1 MKKMTLRLSVCLL
14 LFASAILTVSAQSK
28 SEEKYRK
35 ESEKIRN
42 EVWAWDRP
50 EFKSTAVPDKY
61 NNTSQVIIAHHT
73 ELVADSRSKLIFY
86 GLGFNSEKAQ
96 TLTEIVREMVKVNDK
111 SAVEEFSELS
121 FTRFEVKSGFL
132 RNNRSTTFVGVRI
145 IKPDQSVKEVNADDM
160 VLTLDGDKEKKAKL
174 AIPDLQP
181 GDVIDYF
188 IATEQKMSDD
198 YAPKQ
203 YNILLF
209 DDAPVLHYSF
219 HGQLGKKYAIDY
231 RSYNGA
237 PDLTVTKNRD
247 KEVIIDVEKKDMPA
261 YESSLWISAQRQL
274 PLIRMNIS
282 LGYRGIIADRYLGAA
297 KPGEVNKDIDTDE
310 IVKDL
315 AKIYSQQFYF
325 NYSSAISRKEYDEIV
340 GDAQKKGKSIGLDIK
355 AMPDDEK
362 AAYLYYYTR
371 FSKLLSLKL
380 DNVQRS
386 INAGNYTYNGLA
398 VLLNCI
404 MKSGDIDA
412 GILVASPRTGFRM
425 SEVLDADDLVS
436 TAYLEGSKKI
446 IHVESIY
453 DHPFTIPQSMDGEKD
468 TRTIELKKKGL
479 VMSPSGTT
487 KLASAGPGFALPLAK
502 APQNIHLEE
511 LKITLNPGETK
522 LAVQRTATLTGY
534 YKSSWQRKLILYE
547 DYYEYERKLVGEK
560 ETMLEALAG
569 SRKTSSMV
577 EDVKSALADARKK
590 HKDECIDEAKSW
602 FEQEV
607 TDLKDFKIEKMGVRH
622 TDPDFVFSET
632 FALDGLVKKAGNNII
647 FEIGKIQGQPLAI
660 KDNQRKRAQDVYMP
674 YARSIGYDLRI
685 QIPEGYSVEGLDA
698 LKKSVENETGYFKT
712 EARVDGQVITVTVKK
727 GYFHNFEPASNWDK
741 MLAFMDASNEWESA
755 KLLFK
760 KN

>member
-1 MKKMTLRLSVCLL
+1 MIKTTLRLAVCLA
-14 LFASAILTVSAQSK
+14 LFVTAVLKASAQSK

-42 EVWAWDRP
+42 EVWGWDRP
-50 EFKSTAVPDKY
+50 EFKTTAIPDKY
-61 NNTSQVIIAHHT
+61 SNTSQVIIAHHT

-174 AIPDLQP
+174 AVPDLQP

-340 GDAQKKGKSIGLDIK
+340 GDAQKKGKTIGLDIK

-502 APQNIHLEE
+502 ATQNIHLEE
-511 LKITLNPGETK
+511 LKISLNPGETK

-569 SRKTSSMV
+569 NRKTSSMV

-622 TDPDFVFSET
+622 TDPDFVFSES
-632 FALDGLVKKAGNNII
+632 FLLDGLVKKAGSNII

-660 KDNQRKRAQDVYMP
+660 KDNQRKREQDVYMP

-685 QIPEGYSVEGLDA
+685 QIPEGYSVEGVDA

-712 EARVDGQVITVTVKK
+712 DARIDGQVITVTVKK

-741 MLAFMDASNEWESA
+741 MLAFMDASNEWENA